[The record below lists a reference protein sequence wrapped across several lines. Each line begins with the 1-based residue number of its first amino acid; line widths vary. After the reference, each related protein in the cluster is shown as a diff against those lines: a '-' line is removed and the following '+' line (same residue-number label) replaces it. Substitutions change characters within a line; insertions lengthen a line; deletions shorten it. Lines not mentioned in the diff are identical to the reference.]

1 MFYRSSFAD
10 QRRSI
15 YDDDDIIT
23 HDENALSLAHDMRR
37 SKRKRTIFTAEQLDR
52 LEHEFQQ
59 QQYVVG
65 QERKYLA
72 VELGLNE
79 IQVKVWFQNRRI
91 KWRKQ
96 KNSRVVHGNIQIEEL
111 DM

>member
-1 MFYRSSFAD
+1 MLSCSND
-10 QRRSI
+10 GLMQRNPIQHGS
-15 YDDDDIIT
+15 
-23 HDENALSLAHDMRR
+23 DEKRN
-37 SKRKRTIFTAEQLDR
+37 KRKRTIFTTDQLDR
-52 LEHEFQQ
+52 LENEFQL

-96 KNSRVVHGNIQIEEL
+96 KGSKLPSVSI
-111 DM
+111 DMTDRDTFQS

>member
-1 MFYRSSFAD
+1 MSNGSD
-10 QRRSI
+10 M
-15 YDDDDIIT
+15 
-23 HDENALSLAHDMRR
+23 LAHQESMLTSGQDTKRN
-37 SKRKRTIFTAEQLDR
+37 KRKRTIFTAEQLDR
-52 LEHEFQQ
+52 LEHEFQH

-96 KNSRVVHGNIQIEEL
+96 KGSRIQQMPVQIEEF
-111 DM
+111 